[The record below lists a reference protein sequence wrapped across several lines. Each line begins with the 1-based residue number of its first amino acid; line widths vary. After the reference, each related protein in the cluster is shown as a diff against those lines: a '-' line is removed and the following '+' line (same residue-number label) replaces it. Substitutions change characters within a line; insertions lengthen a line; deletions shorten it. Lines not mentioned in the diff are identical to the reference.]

1 MNLRDCTHTRQL
13 VSVRVIQSRA
23 LSIAASCATCSA
35 SSASAMP
42 STGRNTPLPTFRAEP
57 CVHAPA
63 QFDVLQ
69 PVQDEQRALDAG
81 VGEMTKSAPTVSLFR
96 GSHPAVGQRASS
108 SSRGRCPSR
117 RHVRPVVPPA
127 TSPGIRV
134 RTRRLKRLLALT
146 ASIRRP
152 RRSSRLGL
160 DSRSGLKNGSN
171 RENH

>member
-1 MNLRDCTHTRQL
+1 MIAPTPC
-13 VSVRVIQSRA
+13 SWSACEFIQSRA

-96 GSHPAVGQRASS
+96 GSTGGRLAARCDESS
-108 SSRGRCPSR
+108 
-117 RHVRPVVPPA
+117 
-127 TSPGIRV
+127 
-134 RTRRLKRLLALT
+134 
-146 ASIRRP
+146 
-152 RRSSRLGL
+152 
-160 DSRSGLKNGSN
+160 
-171 RENH
+171 